1 MRTFFIIFLI
11 IVILIL
17 GRMTLYSVDATE
29 YAYVTQL
36 GQHLATHDGG
46 AADSGS
52 GLHVG
57 WPWPIQTVTR
67 LDRRLQFFDLPGP
80 ELLTHDPKSNTIGVG
95 VIVETYVCWRIADA
109 AAVDRF
115 IKSMGTAEQAKT
127 ILGQRINSQL
137 GAAIGRMKME
147 DLISTKPGQEPG
159 TTQVDETIAGLQQE
173 LLAGLQASV
182 NKEYGIELVDVR
194 LRRFNH
200 PEEVRPT
207 IFARI
212 QSERGKMVAK
222 YNSDADKQAKKIDS
236 EAEEI
241 KRGKIADAR
250 FREAKLKGEADT
262 EAIRL
267 RNQAHSL
274 DPEFYAFLKK
284 LEKLQNILGDNKTIL
299 LLSSHRPIFDLLF
312 QPPRPNGTMVNG
324 ANGKAPLSPDPKKGG
339 GQ

>member
-1 MRTFFIIFLI
+1 MRTFFIIMLI
-11 IVILIL
+11 IVVLVL
-17 GRMTLYSVDATE
+17 GRMSLYTVDATE
-29 YAYVTQL
+29 YTYVTQL
-36 GQHLATHDGG
+36 GQHLTTHDGG
-46 AADSGS
+46 AAGEGP
-52 GLHVG
+52 GLHIG
-57 WPWPIQTVTR
+57 WPWPIQSVTR

-109 AAVDRF
+109 QAVDRF

-147 DLISTKPGQEPG
+147 DLISTRPGKVPG
-159 TTQVDETIAGLQQE
+159 TTQVDETIAVLQE
-173 LLAGLQASV
+173 KLRGNLQDSV

-200 PEEVRPT
+200 PENVRPT
-207 IFARI
+207 IFERI
-212 QSERGKMVAK
+212 KSERRKMVAK
-222 YNSDADKQAKKIDS
+222 YESDADKQAKNIES
-236 EAEEI
+236 EAEEHV
-241 KRGKIADAR
+241 RGLLADAR
-250 FREAKLKGEADT
+250 FKEEKLKGEADN

-267 RNQAHSL
+267 RNEAHSK

-284 LEKLQNILGDNKTIL
+284 LDKLQNILGDNKTVL

-312 QPPRPNGTMVNG
+312 QPPRPSGVMDKKSP
-324 ANGKAPLSPDPKKGG
+324 ANPKKGDG
-339 GQ
+339 K

>member
-1 MRTFFIIFLI
+1 MS
-11 IVILIL
+11 
-17 GRMTLYSVDATE
+17 LYTVDATE

-36 GQHLATHDGG
+36 GQHLTTHDGG
-46 AADSGS
+46 AAGEGA
-52 GLHVG
+52 GLHIG
-57 WPWPIQTVTR
+57 WPWPIQSVTR

-109 AAVDRF
+109 QAVDRF

-147 DLISTKPGQEPG
+147 DLISTKPGKAPG
-159 TTQVDETIAGLQQE
+159 TTQVDETIAVLQE
-173 LLAGLQASV
+173 KLRGNLQDSV

-200 PEEVRPT
+200 PENVRPT
-207 IFARI
+207 IFERI
-212 QSERGKMVAK
+212 KSERRKMVAK
-222 YNSDADKQAKKIDS
+222 YESDADKQAKNIES
-236 EAEEI
+236 EAEEHV
-241 KRGKIADAR
+241 RGLLADAR
-250 FREAKLKGEADT
+250 FKEEKLKGEADN

-267 RNQAHSL
+267 RNEAHSK

-284 LEKLQNILGDNKTIL
+284 LDKLQNILGDNKTVL

-312 QPPRPNGTMVNG
+312 QPPRPSGVMDKKSP
-324 ANGKAPLSPDPKKGG
+324 ANPKKGDG
-339 GQ
+339 K